1 MNSSQTD
8 TQGNPEIG
16 MVESSLEEASENYSR
31 GEHPNSQANLKPYQ
45 SKSGSD
51 EFFSQLD
58 NDVNGGIIDEPHEVT
73 QNQPSGPVQATHAQD
88 TGSNMQ
94 EKQSAN
100 STDWEKRYKDSSRE
114 AVKWRDKYNQVEQ
127 FVPVLD
133 AMKND
138 SGLVEHVRD
147 YLKNGGKPAQSVQ
160 DQLQIDEDF
169 VFDQTEAMTNPD
181 SDSAKVMNAHVDKM
195 VEQRVNAMYQRE
207 KDNADKVK
215 QAKARETEEASF
227 MKKHNMNAEDFASFK
242 NRAKEHQMTLDD
254 IHFLLNKDQAAANVA
269 TSTKK
274 DMMNQMKNVRSMP
287 TSASGANSQG
297 KTNTSPDR
305 EVFENIL
312 GFDDSVD
319 NLFG

>member
-1 MNSSQTD
+1 MNDSQTD

-16 MVESSLEEASENYSR
+16 MAEGSLEQASENYSR
-31 GEHPNSQANLKPYQ
+31 GEHPNSQANLKPFE

-58 NDVNGGIIDEPHEVT
+58 NDVNGGIIDSPEVT
-73 QNQPSGPVQATHAQD
+73 QNQNSGPEQVTHAQD
-88 TGSNMQ
+88 TGSNKQ
-94 EKQSAN
+94 EMQSAN

-114 AVKWRDKYNQVEQ
+114 AVKWRDRYTEVEK

-138 SGLVEHVRD
+138 SGLVDHVRD
-147 YLKNGGKPAQSVQ
+147 YLKNGGKPAQSIQ

-169 VFDQTEAMTNPD
+169 VFDQQEAMTNPD
-181 SDSAKVMNAHVDKM
+181 SDSAKVMNAHVDRM
-195 VEQRVNAMYQRE
+195 VETRVNSMYKRE
-207 KDNADKVK
+207 LENAEKVK
-215 QAKARETEEASF
+215 QAKARESEEADF
-227 MKKHNMNAEDFASFK
+227 MKKHNMSAEDFSNFK
-242 NRAKEHQMTLDD
+242 NKAKEHQMTLDD
-254 IHFLLNKDQAAANVA
+254 IHYLLNKDQTAANVA

-297 KTNTSPDR
+297 KTNASPDR